1 MKSIS
6 NLILALGIIS
16 ISLSACSEEET
27 TPTPTEPTYKNLK
40 TYEARLLGG
49 QTNNSLG
56 SFYSTSEDSIYF
68 TNSADSNQ
76 SKIDL
81 IYYFGLNSGD
91 SSVIASPK
99 DAVFNNTNDQNPH
112 VKVKTWTVKN
122 NTTFLKL
129 GLSPS
134 AFMALKNDSLFKS
147 DLDSNVVATKITKL
161 KIGDVVGFKT
171 QAGKYGAY
179 HVKAINNTTALTR
192 SITIDIKI
200 QE

>member
-6 NLILALGIIS
+6 NLILGIGMIS
-16 ISLSACSEEET
+16 ISLMACSEEET
-27 TPTPTEPTYKNLK
+27 TPTPTGPTYKSLMS
-40 TYEARLLGG
+40 YEARLLGG
-49 QTNNSLG
+49 QTNSSLG
-56 SFYSTSEDSIYF
+56 SFYSTTEDSVYF

-129 GLSPS
+129 DLSPS
-134 AFMALKNDSLFKS
+134 EFMALKNDSLFQS

-161 KIGDVVGFKT
+161 KVGDVVGFKT
-171 QAGKYGAY
+171 QTGKYGAY
-179 HVKAINNTTALTR
+179 HVRAINNNTALTR
-192 SITIDIKI
+192 SITLDLKV